1 MKTLRVIALIVCMS
15 VTLLIK
21 NGFAYQDP
29 DLSTP
34 SVSVLKVEGTIG
46 PTVTSFIIRG
56 IETAIARGDQC
67 LIIELDTPGGLLTST
82 QDIVREMLASEL
94 PLVVYVSPKGAAA
107 GSAGAYITLAAHIA
121 AMAPATT
128 IGAASPVSMAPGGAG
143 MDSVM
148 QKKIFNYSENYIEGI
163 AEERGRNKEWAISAV
178 RDGSALTD
186 YEALEMNVID
196 IRAVDLRE
204 LLTKIHGTE
213 VEGTTLN
220 TKDASINRLQP
231 TFAEKV
237 FSFILRPEIILI
249 LTLIAIYG
257 IIGEVTNPGAIIPGV
272 GGVIALVL
280 LLYGTASLP
289 INTAG
294 FILIGLAVILF
305 ISEALTPTFGILMAG
320 GAVSF
325 FLGALMLFQDFPEE
339 MQLSWFWL
347 VPATILT
354 VLFFGLV
361 AGAGLK
367 AQFSKHRTGPESM
380 ISKLAVVVDPVNSE
394 KGRVLIDGEYWN
406 ARTRPPQKLKRNESC
421 EIQEIDGLTLIVK
434 PISKNLENHHGSI

>member
-1 MKTLRVIALIVCMS
+1 MS
-15 VTLLIK
+15 ITLLIK
-21 NGFAYQDP
+21 NGFAYQDTT
-29 DLSTP
+29 SFTP

-56 IETAIARGDQC
+56 IETATARGDQC
-67 LIIELDTPGGLLTST
+67 LIIELNTPGGLLTST
-82 QDIVREMLASEL
+82 QDIVSEMLSSEL
-94 PLVVYVSPKGAAA
+94 PLVVYVTPKGAAA

-148 QKKIFNYSENYIEGI
+148 QNKMFNYSENYIEGI

-186 YEALEMNVID
+186 YEAIEMNVID
-196 IRAVDLRE
+196 VQAADLRE

-213 VEGTTLN
+213 VEETILN

-231 TFAEKV
+231 TFAEQV

-257 IIGEVTNPGAIIPGV
+257 IIGEVTNPGTIIPGV
-272 GGVIALVL
+272 AGVIALVL

-289 INTAG
+289 INAAG
-294 FILIGLAVILF
+294 FILIGLAVVLF
-305 ISEALTPTFGILMAG
+305 VSEALTPTFGILMAG

-339 MQLSWFWL
+339 MQLSWYWL
-347 VPATILT
+347 IPATILT
-354 VLFFGLV
+354 VLFFGV
-361 AGAGLK
+361 IAGAGLK
-367 AQFSKHRTGPESM
+367 AQFSKHRTGSESM
-380 ISKLAVVVDPVNSE
+380 ISKIAMVVDQVNNQ

-406 ARTRPPQKLKRNESC
+406 ARTFQSEPLKRNETC
-421 EIQEIDGLTLIVK
+421 EILEIDGLTLIVK
-434 PISKNLENHHGSI
+434 PVNKKTEKRHGSI